1 MATALFLAVLF
12 VSFLVGLGLRL
23 RGMHWLRAWIAA
35 SLVIPVSMLIVDLL
49 QPTGWLGVALFFG
62 TLYGFGLG
70 GLGVLIG
77 WLATRGR
84 RSDAAS

>member
-12 VSFLVGLGLRL
+12 ASFLVGLGLRL

-62 TLYGFGLG
+62 TLYGIGLG

-84 RSDAAS
+84 HSDAAS